1 MEAGESPTPAAVR
14 APARGRA
21 GLTGLLP
28 QAEVEQKIDL
38 RLQPALQT
46 LGEHRRGDPGS
57 TVQARG
63 TKPATLSGPPWAG
76 ASGPL
81 RP

>member
-14 APARGRA
+14 APAPARGRA

-46 LGEHRRGDPGS
+46 LGEHRRGAPGS
-57 TVQARG
+57 TGEQNW
-63 TKPATLSGPPWAG
+63 PP
-76 ASGPL
+76 
-81 RP
+81 